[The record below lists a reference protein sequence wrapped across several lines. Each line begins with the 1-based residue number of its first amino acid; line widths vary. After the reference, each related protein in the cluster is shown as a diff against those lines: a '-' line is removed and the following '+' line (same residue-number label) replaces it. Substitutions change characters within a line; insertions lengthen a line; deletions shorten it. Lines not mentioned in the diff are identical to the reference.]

1 MTDSKTTKHPKT
13 TPDVDPAKLAALKVL
28 ERQRQHARRA
38 LLKRR
43 RKKSGQ

>member
-1 MTDSKTTKHPKT
+1 MNRTKPKHT
-13 TPDVDPAKLAALKVL
+13 AATPDVDPAMATYLKVR
-28 ERQRQHARRA
+28 ERQRTLARRA

>member
-1 MTDSKTTKHPKT
+1 MTANKPTKTAK
-13 TPDVDPAKLAALKVL
+13 PDVDPATKVL
-28 ERQRQHARRA
+28 ERQRQLMRRA

>member
-1 MTDSKTTKHPKT
+1 MTDRKTPKHTKP
-13 TPDVDPAKLAALKVL
+13 TPDVDPATKVL
-28 ERQRQHARRA
+28 ERQRQLARRA

>member
-1 MTDSKTTKHPKT
+1 MTDSKTPQQT
-13 TPDVDPAKLAALKVL
+13 TANPDVDSAKRYMDVLK
-28 ERQRQHARRA
+28 RQRELQRRA